1 MDDRMQESLANVERL
16 PYHEPAFREH
26 GTVQEIT
33 QANGYNG
40 NCFDGCGYAPENTP
54 HTS

>member
-1 MDDRMQESLANVERL
+1 MENRMQGLTEVDRL

-33 QANGYNG
+33 QASGYNG
-40 NCFDGCGYAPENTP
+40 NCFDGCGYAPQDTP